1 VTLLKQK
8 RCLAAKVETTVGTAI
23 ALSGSDAAFNAYDV
37 MIQPKIN
44 FQQREGQG
52 GFGYLS
58 SVPEGYI
65 GEATF
70 KTPLTFDGTNVP
82 TWASVLLPA
91 CGFVETSQVFNP
103 VTEAPGSNVKTLT
116 IGCFL
121 DGVFKSIRGAMGNVK
136 FVLPT
141 GKMAYAEWTFSGA
154 WVGPTDVAILTPTYP
169 TSEHSIRASG
179 GASSFNSVALCF
191 ENVTIDVGNV
201 LTARECTT
209 TESGIHSFLVTGRN
223 PTITANPEAKLVA
236 TRDSYG
242 NMLSRTEGIFTT
254 TLLGSGAS
262 TLAFSAPKAQIT
274 SISEADRNKLVTD
287 EITWQCNRNGGTVDR
302 ELAITF
308 TDG

>member
-1 VTLLKQK
+1 MTLLKQK
-8 RCLAAKVETTVGTAI
+8 RVLAAKVETTVGTAI
-23 ALSGSDAAFNAYDV
+23 SLAGADAAFNAYDV

-44 FQQREGQG
+44 FQQIEGQG
-52 GFGYLS
+52 GFGYLP
-58 SVPEGYI
+58 SVPEAYI

-70 KTPLTFDGTNVP
+70 KTPLSFNGTTTP

-91 CGFVETSQVFNP
+91 CGFVETTQVFNP

-116 IGCFL
+116 IGCYL
-121 DGVFKSIRGAMGNVK
+121 DGVFKSICGAVGNVK

-154 WVGPTDVAILTPTYP
+154 WITPTDVSILTPTYP
-169 TSEHSIRASG
+169 TTEHSFRASG
-179 GASSFNSVALCF
+179 GASSFNSVGLCF
-191 ENVTIDVGNV
+191 ENVTIDLGNV
-201 LTARECTT
+201 VTARECTT
-209 TESGIHSFLVTGRN
+209 NASGIHSFIITGRN

-254 TLLGSGAS
+254 TLSGNG
-262 TLAFSAPKAQIT
+262 TLAFSAPRAQIT

-287 EITWQCNRNGGTVDR
+287 EITWQCNRNGTTVDR

-308 TDG
+308 TDA